1 MNDVPLSTFEE
12 AIRATHGAEA
22 ELAYRVRVVENFDGE
37 TVWDGE
43 VLVFNLQGHPS
54 ASECYCW
61 EVDEQVTAVLGLL
74 PVRSARHA
82 VRAAIA
88 AEPGET

>member
-22 ELAYRVRVVENFDGE
+22 ELAYRVRVVETFDGE

-43 VLVFNLQGHPS
+43 VLVFNLRGHPS
-54 ASECYCW
+54 ASKCYCW
-61 EVDEQVTAVLGLL
+61 EVNGQVTAVLGLL

-82 VRAAIA
+82 VRAAIV